1 MFSYIKGPLVEV
13 WEGGIVVEAGG
24 IGWNIL
30 VPLSVLDRLPRIG
43 EELKIY
49 TSFQV
54 REDAMTLYGFFNS
67 QDRKMFNQL
76 LGVNGIGPKA
86 ALGILSA
93 LQPDDLRMAILSE
106 DAKAIARAPGIGPKT
121 AKRVILD
128 LKDRIRMED
137 VLPSAFGAE
146 MEPAETAGSGMEGTG
161 GYRGAGGIG
170 IFPDGSIQGCTENRD
185 HRGYDSRGSFKGI
198 SEVSGNLSAGQIQQ
212 VWRVRWSGES

>member
-13 WEGGIVVEAGG
+13 WEGGIVVVAGG

-161 GYRGAGGIG
+161 REAIEALVALGY
-170 IFPDGSIQGCTENRD
+170 SLTEA
-185 HRGYDSRGSFKGI
+185 SR
-198 SEVSGNLSAGQIQQ
+198 A
-212 VWRVRWSGES
+212 VRKIEITEDMTVEAVLKASLKYLAI

>member
-13 WEGGIVVEAGG
+13 REGGIVVEAGG

-161 GYRGAGGIG
+161 REAIEALVALGY
-170 IFPDGSIQGCTENRD
+170 SLTEA
-185 HRGYDSRGSFKGI
+185 SR
-198 SEVSGNLSAGQIQQ
+198 A
-212 VWRVRWSGES
+212 VRKIEIAEDMTVEAVLKASLKYLAI